1 MLRMNLADL
10 DACDDLAAL
19 RQMAKS
25 SLLETRSS
33 LLEREATITRHEQ
46 ELHYRQSKI
55 DALLFELARLK
66 RWRFGAQSEALTAQQ
81 RQLFEEGISEDIQ
94 TLEQTLAQT
103 LDAES
108 PAKPAPPA
116 AIPKRQILPAHL
128 PRIEHRYERADC
140 QCDVCRQP
148 LTVIGEDISEQL
160 DCEPIRF
167 FVHRHVRPKYAC
179 RACQTVTAEPL
190 PAQVIDKGVAA
201 PGLLAQVLISKY
213 QDHQPLYRQE
223 TLYQRSGIALTRST
237 LAGWVGACGVALQPL
252 VDALAAHLRGHAVLH
267 ADETPVAVLSP
278 GAGRTHRAYLWA
290 YRTGLQAAAPA
301 VVFDFQMSRAG
312 KHAQQFLEG
321 YSGALMVDDYAGY
334 KALFAAGAVT
344 ELACLSHVRRKFF
357 ELHAANKSLVA
368 AQALETIGRL
378 YQIERQASGLSAPE
392 RQALRMSEARPVLDA
407 WRVWLI
413 DTRRTVPDSS
423 GTAKAIDYALRRW
436 TALMRYLDDGTYPID
451 NNPVEN
457 AIRPVALGR
466 KNWLFAGTGP
476 AGRRAA
482 TILSLIESAK
492 LNGHDPF
499 AYLRDVLAR
508 LPTHPYRRLDELL
521 PFNWMPPTD
530 SYTL

>member
-10 DACDDLAAL
+10 DACDDIAAL
-19 RQMAKS
+19 RQTA
-25 SLLETRSS
+25 RSS
-33 LLEREATITRHEQ
+33 LLEHEAIRATIARHEQ
-46 ELHYRQSKI
+46 ELQYRQTKI

-66 RWRFGAQSEALTAQQ
+66 RWRFGAQSEQLTAHQ
-81 RQLFEEGISEDIQ
+81 RHLFEEGLDEDIQ
-94 TLEQTLAQT
+94 TLEQALEASPPAI
-103 LDAES
+103 DS
-108 PAKPAPPA
+108 PASAPVPV
-116 AIPKRQILPAHL
+116 PKRQTLPAHL

-148 LTVIGEDISEQL
+148 LTVIGEEVSEQL

-167 FVHRHVRPKYAC
+167 FVHRHIRPKYAC
-179 RACQTVTAEPL
+179 RQCQTVTAAPL
-190 PAQVIDKGVAA
+190 PAQVIDKGLAA

-223 TLYQRSGIALTRST
+223 TLYQRSGIALSRST
-237 LAGWVGACGVALQPL
+237 LAGWVGACGAALQPL
-252 VDALAAHLRGHAVLH
+252 TDALATHLLGHGVLH
-267 ADETPVAVLSP
+267 ADETPVAVLAP

-290 YRTGLQAAAPA
+290 YRNGPQAAAPA

-312 KHAQQFLEG
+312 KHAQQFLQG
-321 YSGALMVDDYAGY
+321 YQGALMVDDYAGY

-344 ELACLSHVRRKFF
+344 ELACLAHVRRKFF

-368 AQALETIGRL
+368 AQALAAIARL
-378 YQIERQASGLSAPE
+378 YQIERQATDLSALD
-392 RQALRMSEARPVLDA
+392 RQALRIREAKPVLDA

-413 DTRRTVPDSS
+413 DTRARVPDSS
-423 GTAKAIDYALRRW
+423 GTARAIDYALRRW
-436 TALMRYLDDGTYPID
+436 TALLRYLDDGTYPID

-466 KNWLFAGTGP
+466 KNWLFAGTEA

-482 TILSLIESAK
+482 AILSLIESAK

-499 AYLRDVLAR
+499 AYLRDVLTR

-521 PFNWMPPTD
+521 PFNWTPAA

>member
-10 DACDDLAAL
+10 ESIQDLSAL
-19 RQMAKS
+19 RAAA
-25 SLLETRSS
+25 RSS
-33 LLEREATITRHEQ
+33 FLERDARITRLDQ
-46 ELHYRQSKI
+46 ELHYRQAKI
-55 DALLFELARLK
+55 DALLLELARLK
-66 RWRFGAQSEALTAQQ
+66 RWRFGAQSEHLTAQQ
-81 RQLFEEGISEDIQ
+81 RTLFEDSLSEDIQ
-94 TLEQTLAQT
+94 TLEQVLA
-103 LDAES
+103 AES
-108 PAKPAPPA
+108 SAKPAAPA
-116 AIPKRQILPAHL
+116 AAPKRQPLPAHL
-128 PRIEHRYERADC
+128 PRIEHRYERIDC

-148 LTVIGEDISEQL
+148 LTVIGEEVSEQL

-167 FVHRHVRPKYAC
+167 FVHRHIRPKYAC
-179 RACQTVTAEPL
+179 RQCQTATAQPL

-252 VDALAAHLRGHAVLH
+252 VHALATHLRGHSVLH
-267 ADETPVAVLSP
+267 ADETPVAVLTP
-278 GAGRTHRAYLWA
+278 GLGRTHRAYLWA
-290 YRTGLQAAAPA
+290 YRSAPQAAQSA

-312 KHAQQFLEG
+312 KHAQQFLQG
-321 YSGALMVDDYAGY
+321 YQGALMVDDYAGY
-334 KALFAAGAVT
+334 KALFAAGSVT
-344 ELACLSHVRRKFF
+344 ELACLAHVRRKFF
-357 ELHAANKSLVA
+357 ELFAANQSLVA
-368 AQALETIGRL
+368 AQALTTIGQL
-378 YQIERQASGLSAPE
+378 YQIERQAVDWPAPQ
-392 RQALRMSEARPVLDA
+392 RQALRLSEAKPVLDA

-413 DTRRTVPDSS
+413 HTRSKVPDSS
-423 GTAKAIDYALRRW
+423 GAAKAIDYALRRW

-466 KNWLFAGTGP
+466 KNWLFAGTES

-482 TILSLIESAK
+482 AILSLIESAK

-499 AYLRDVLAR
+499 AYLKDVLTR

-521 PFNWMPPTD
+521 PFNWMPAD

>member
-1 MLRMNLADL
+1 MNLADL
-10 DACDDLAAL
+10 DVCDDIAAL
-19 RQMAKS
+19 RQTAKS
-25 SLLETRSS
+25 SLLERDAI
-33 LLEREATITRHEQ
+33 RATITRHEQ
-46 ELHYRQSKI
+46 ELHYRQVKI
-55 DALLFELARLK
+55 DALLLELARLK
-66 RWRFGAQSEALTAQQ
+66 RWRFGAQSEQLTAQQ
-81 RQLFEEGISEDIQ
+81 RQLFEEALAEDIQ
-94 TLEQTLAQT
+94 TLEQALE
-103 LDAES
+103 AEHR
-108 PAKPAPPA
+108 APPA
-116 AIPKRQILPAHL
+116 LEPRAPAPKRQVLPAHL

-140 QCDVCRQP
+140 QCEVCQQP
-148 LTVIGEDISEQL
+148 LTVIGEDVSEQL
-160 DCEPIRF
+160 DCKPIQF
-167 FVHRHVRPKYAC
+167 FVHRHIRPKYAC
-179 RACQTVTAEPL
+179 RQCQTVTAEPL
-190 PAQVIDKGVAA
+190 PAQVIDKGMAA

-252 VDALAAHLRGHAVLH
+252 VDALRTHLLTHAVLH
-267 ADETPVAVLSP
+267 ADETLVAVLSP

-290 YRTGLQAAAPA
+290 YRSGPTEAAPA
-301 VVFDFQMSRAG
+301 VVFDFRMSRAG
-312 KHAQQFLEG
+312 THAQQFLAG

-344 ELACLSHVRRKFF
+344 ELACLAHVRRKFF

-368 AQALETIGRL
+368 AEALAAIARL
-378 YQIERQASGLSAPE
+378 YQIERQATGLSAPD
-392 RQALRMSEARPVLDA
+392 RQALRMTEAKPVLDA

-413 DTRRTVPDSS
+413 ETRLKVPDSS

-436 TALMRYLDDGTYPID
+436 PALLRYLDDGTYPID

-466 KNWLFAGTGP
+466 KNWLFAGTEA

-482 TILSLIESAK
+482 AILSLIESAK

-508 LPTHPYRRLDELL
+508 LPTQPYRRLDELL
-521 PFNWMPPTD
+521 PFNWMPSAD
-530 SYTL
+530 LYTL

>member
-1 MLRMNLADL
+1 MLATMNLADL
-10 DACDDLAAL
+10 DACDDIAAL
-19 RQMAKS
+19 RQTAKS
-25 SLLETRSS
+25 SLIEATSS
-33 LLEREATITRHEQ
+33 LLEREATIARHEQ
-46 ELHYRQSKI
+46 ELHYRQTRI

-66 RWRFGAQSEALTAQQ
+66 RWRFGAQSEQLTAQQ
-81 RQLFEEGISEDIQ
+81 RQLFEEGLTEDIQ
-94 TLEQTLAQT
+94 TLEQALEA
-103 LDAES
+103 L
-108 PAKPAPPA
+108 PPA
-116 AIPKRQILPAHL
+116 ISVPAAPTASPPRRQPLPAHL
-128 PRIEHRYERADC
+128 PRIEHRYERVDC
-140 QCDVCRQP
+140 QCDVCQQP
-148 LTVIGEDISEQL
+148 LTIIGEDVSEQL

-167 FVHRHVRPKYAC
+167 FVHRHIRPKYAC
-179 RACQTVTAEPL
+179 RQCQTVTAAPL

-223 TLYQRSGIALTRST
+223 TLYQRSGIALSRST

-252 VDALAAHLRGHAVLH
+252 VDALAAHLRGHTVLH
-267 ADETPVAVLSP
+267 ADETPVAVLAP

-290 YRTGLQAAAPA
+290 YRSGPLHTAPA

-312 KHAQQFLEG
+312 KHAQAFLAG

-344 ELACLSHVRRKFF
+344 ELACLAHVRRKFF

-368 AQALETIGRL
+368 SQALDAIGRL
-378 YQIERQASGLSAPE
+378 YQIERQAAGLSAQE
-392 RQALRMSEARPVLDA
+392 RQALRLTEAKPVLDA

-413 DTRRTVPDSS
+413 ETRGRVPDSS

-436 TALMRYLDDGTYPID
+436 TALLRYLDDGTYPID

-457 AIRPVALGR
+457 AIRPIALGR
-466 KNWLFAGTGP
+466 KNWLFAGTES

-482 TILSLIESAK
+482 AILSLIESAK

-499 AYLRDVLAR
+499 AYLRDVLTR

-521 PFNWMPPTD
+521 PFNWMPAD
-530 SYTL
+530 SYSM